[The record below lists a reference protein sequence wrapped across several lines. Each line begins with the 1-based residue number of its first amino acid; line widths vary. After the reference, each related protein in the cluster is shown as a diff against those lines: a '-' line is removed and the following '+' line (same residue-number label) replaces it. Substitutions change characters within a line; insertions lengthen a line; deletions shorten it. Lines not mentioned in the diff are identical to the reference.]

1 MDHNMAV
8 LHMGEGREE
17 LGGNEEVLGGLVTPT
32 GIGNDPRHDQTLISL
47 IHTLI
52 DLIHTL

>member
-1 MDHNMAV
+1 MAV

-32 GIGNDPRHDQTLISL
+32 GIDNDPRHDQTLISP

>member
-1 MDHNMAV
+1 MAV

-17 LGGNEEVLGGLVTPT
+17 LGGNEEVLGLVRPT